1 MHISYQLSHLP
12 SRHRRVNNEAA
23 SDERHIHWRV
33 GQRANLPRARGS
45 TGTWETAAP
54 CYAGFKHRRRTKRG
68 NREKWPVVHSSP
80 HRIDIWEAGF
90 SQNFWELSRRLFFSR
105 SRKFQRITLRCIMTI
120 NRKLPHT
127 PDTNA
132 SIEVAARGWV
142 AYRVG
147 AEPPDWSLVVAPAW

>member
-90 SQNFWELSRRLFFSR
+90 SQNFWELSRRLFFSWQSVPQIPKDYVAMHHDDQSKTTAHARHKCFDR
-105 SRKFQRITLRCIMTI
+105 SCCTWMGS
-120 NRKLPHT
+120 LP
-127 PDTNA
+127 
-132 SIEVAARGWV
+132 RW
-142 AYRVG
+142 RR
-147 AEPPDWSLVVAPAW
+147 AP